1 MSRLVALDNKAHRH
15 LRVAQEKVE
24 AQGARLHMVPVVL
37 GEFLKLCVQYPIVLT
52 KKADTG
58 RFVCVCLFG
67 FEKNENLFWR
77 DGRWDAIYTPLQIAR
92 QPFFVGA
99 GETPQEQGQFV
110 LCIDTENDSLQ
121 EQTGELLFDEQG
133 NETPYLQRA
142 KSLVAALLTGE
153 ADTERFT
160 DKLLALNLVQP
171 MRLEIEYANRQSQRV
186 AGLYTV
192 DEQRLKSLSSEQLIE
207 LHSLQYLAPLY
218 TMLASLGHVYSLIH
232 RKNALLAD

>member
-15 LRVAQEKVE
+15 LRVAPEKIE

-77 DGRWDAIYTPLQIAR
+77 NGRWDALYTPLQIAR

-99 GETPQEQGQFV
+99 DESSREPGQFV

-121 EQTGELLFDEQG
+121 ERSGELLFDEQG

-142 KSLVAALLTGE
+142 KSLLAALLTGE

-171 MRLEIEYANRQSQRV
+171 MRLEIDYANRQSQRV

-192 DEQRLKSLSSEQLIE
+192 DEERLKSLSPEHLVE